1 MSKSNKQDS
10 NEALVLQALRKYK
23 APLGAYELLD
33 QLRSSGIKAP
43 PQIYRAL
50 ERLVK
55 QGVVH
60 RLESLNAFIAC
71 NQDLSSGENHTCTFT
86 ICSDCKSVAEL
97 SDRSME
103 RQLKRLE
110 RTQNFNISSATIEL
124 HGHCNSCK
132 SV

>member
-1 MSKSNKQDS
+1 MSGSIKQDS
-10 NEALVLQALRKYK
+10 NEALVLGALRDHK
-23 APLGAYELLD
+23 APLGAYELLGR
-33 QLRSSGIKAP
+33 LKSSGIKAP

-50 ERLVK
+50 ERLVN
-55 QGVVH
+55 QGLVH

-71 NQDLSSGENHTCTFT
+71 NQRVANSGNHTCTFT

-124 HGHCNSCK
+124 HGHCHSCK